1 MKNRLFQHT
10 GQLVLFLLKR
20 DRFVIPIWIMGILF
34 FTYSVAAVFPD
45 LYQTAEER
53 QSIAATMNNPA
64 IIAMVGPGYGL
75 DNYTPGAMMAHQM
88 LLFTAI
94 AAAIMSILLVTR
106 HLRADEE
113 EGRIELIRSF
123 PVGRLANISASF
135 IVLAFVN
142 VALALIIGFGLAV
155 MKIESMDLE
164 GSLLYGAAIGAGGF
178 IFTGLTAIFNQLTQN
193 ARSSLGLSF
202 SALGGFYLLR
212 ALGDIDQSGLSW
224 FSPFGYVTGTKV
236 YVENDWLPIFAA
248 AGIGLFFAAA
258 AFYLQ
263 SIRDLDTGFL
273 PAGKGR
279 KKANKTLLSPIGLTF
294 RLQRTGFICWTAGM
308 FILGISYGAVLGD
321 LESFF
326 QDVDLMKN
334 MLVPV
339 EGYTLTEQFLP
350 MLLSVMAMMGTI
362 PVLMSV
368 LKLAGE
374 EKKGRAENI
383 YSLAISRNRYLWS
396 HIFLALISALFM
408 LLAMA
413 IGLWFAA
420 AAVME
425 EPFQLSTIFKG
436 AFAFLPAL
444 LLMISISVLLVGIS
458 AKYGALT
465 WIYLLYSFI
474 VVYLGNLLQFPD
486 WMSKLSPYG
495 YIPQIPVESMDYPAA
510 IMMTIIA
517 ALIMVTGTFFYNKR
531 DISG

>member
-75 DNYTPGAMMAHQM
+75 DDYTPGAMMAHQM
-88 LLFTAI
+88 LLFTSI

-113 EGRIELIRSF
+113 EGRLELIRSF
-123 PVGRLANISASF
+123 QVGRLANSSASF
-135 IVLAFVN
+135 IVLLLVN
-142 VALALIIGFGLAV
+142 IVLALIIGFGLAV

-164 GSLLYGAAIGAGGF
+164 GSVLYGTAIGAGGF
-178 IFTGLTAIFNQLTQN
+178 MFAMLTAIFNQLTQN
-193 ARSSLGLSF
+193 ARSALGLSF
-202 SALGGFYLLR
+202 SALGIFYLIR
-212 ALGDIDQSGLSW
+212 AIGDIDLSVLSW

-236 YVENDWLPIFAA
+236 FVENDWLPLCAA
-248 AGIGLFFAAA
+248 AGIGLILGAA

-263 SIRDLDTGFL
+263 FIRDLGTGFL
-273 PAGKGR
+273 PAKKGR
-279 KKANKTLLSPIGLTF
+279 EKANKLLLSSLGLTF
-294 RLQRTGFICWTAGM
+294 RLQRTGFICWIGGM

-334 MLVPV
+334 MLVPI

-350 MLLSVMAMMGTI
+350 MLLSVMAMIGTI
-362 PVLMSV
+362 PVLMSI

-374 EKKGRAENI
+374 EKSGRAESI
-383 YSLAISRNRYLWS
+383 YSLSISRNRYLWS
-396 HIFLALISALFM
+396 YIILALISAFFM
-408 LLAMA
+408 LSAMA
-413 IGLWFAA
+413 IGLWSAA
-420 AAVME
+420 AAVMV
-425 EPFQLSTIFKG
+425 EPFQLSQVLKG

-444 LLMISISVLLVGIS
+444 FVMTSISILLVGIS
-458 AKYGALT
+458 SKYGALI
-465 WIYLLYSFI
+465 WIYLLYSFV

-495 YIPQIPVESMDYPAA
+495 YIPKIPVENINYSAA
-510 IMMTIIA
+510 TMMTIIA
-517 ALIMVTGTFFYNKR
+517 ALIMIAGSFLYSRR